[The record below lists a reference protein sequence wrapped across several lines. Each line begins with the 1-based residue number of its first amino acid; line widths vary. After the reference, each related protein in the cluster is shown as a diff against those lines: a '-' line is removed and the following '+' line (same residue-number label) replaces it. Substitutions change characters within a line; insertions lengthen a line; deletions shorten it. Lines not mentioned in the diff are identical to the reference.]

1 MVGLLQLLRAWRAVA
16 SPGVPQARLQIWCL
30 PSNLTV
36 TFTRCL
42 PGAALPPTLLP
53 PQFWPLA
60 TRILSRHAAA
70 AARGGAA
77 GLGHRVGHAHAQG
90 GWMPLGSSAPA
101 AVAAGESCLLPQAWA
116 AAAAAPAALPAT
128 VLRHMMVAD
137 VFSSPPAGLQGPQV
151 PDHERAVHVPDT
163 RRRAKGGAPPLQLR
177 CSSAVELLALCCM
190 CTLVMWGLGSRPA
203 RMCSHRLPPASLRPP
218 QETPTCWPRCATQ
231 WLTRSAHPRL
241 HPPPWPLKLQW
252 QRRSWT

>member
-1 MVGLLQLLRAWRAVA
+1 MPLQQREAVLLGWATGSDMRMRKVVGCRWGHQHR
-16 SPGVPQARLQIWCL
+16 
-30 PSNLTV
+30 
-36 TFTRCL
+36 
-42 PGAALPPTLLP
+42 PPLLP
-53 PQFWPLA
+53 
-60 TRILSRHAAA
+60 
-70 AARGGAA
+70 
-77 GLGHRVGHAHAQG
+77 V
-90 GWMPLGSSAPA
+90 
-101 AVAAGESCLLPQAWA
+101 ESCLLPQAWA